1 MKVALISKA
10 HVRGV
15 YQRGLEELAADA
27 EIELTVVTPPSWRE
41 GRSLIALERVYTRG
55 YELIVTPIIFNGRY
69 HVHFYPRLAG
79 LLERIRPDVV
89 HVDEE
94 PYNFATYLALRA
106 AGRIG
111 ARRLFYTW
119 QNIYRKVPPPFSLVE
134 RANYAFADAAIAA
147 NEDAA
152 EVLRRKGF
160 TRPVS
165 VVTPGLD
172 PELYAPTSRAGE
184 SSFAIGYIGRLV
196 REKGVDLLLRA
207 CRRLAGEWTLTIVGE
222 GDQKAA
228 LVEQAA
234 SLAIGDRITF
244 ENSVPS
250 SQVPV
255 VLQRFDALVL
265 PSRSLPNW
273 REQFGRVL
281 MEAMA
286 CAVPVIGS
294 TCGEIPRV
302 IGDAGLVFPEGDEVA
317 LSQAIATIQVD
328 RDLRNSLRQ
337 RGRERV
343 LNRFAY
349 AKVAAQTRAVYRSL
363 IVPAS

>member
-1 MKVALISKA
+1 
-10 HVRGV
+10 V
-15 YQRGLEELAADA
+15 YQRGLEELAAGP
-27 EIELTVVTPPSWRE
+27 EIELTVITPPSWRE
-41 GRSLIALERVYTRG
+41 GRSLITLERAYTRG

-106 AGRIG
+106 ARRIG

-119 QNIYRKVPPPFSLVE
+119 QNIYRRVPPPFSLVE

-152 EVLRRKGF
+152 TVLLRKGF
-160 TRPVS
+160 ERPVS
-165 VVTPGLD
+165 VVPPGVD
-172 PELYAPTSRAGE
+172 PDLYVPRVGDGRTSF
-184 SSFAIGYIGRLV
+184 SIGFIGRLV

-207 CRRLAGEWTLTIVGE
+207 CRQLGGEWTLTIVGE
-222 GDQKAA
+222 GDQDDA
-228 LVEQAA
+228 LREQTV
-234 SLAIGDRITF
+234 SLGLAGRVTF
-244 ENSVPS
+244 AKPVPS
-250 SQVPV
+250 NQVPL
-255 VLQRFDALVL
+255 VLRRFDVLVL

-286 CAVPVIGS
+286 CALPVIGS

-302 IGDAGLVFPEGDEVA
+302 IGEAGLTFPEGDEIA
-317 LSQAIATIQVD
+317 LGQALATLQGD
-328 RDLRNSLRQ
+328 RDLRESLGR

-343 LNRFAY
+343 LNRYAY
-349 AKVAAQTRAVYRSL
+349 AKVAAQTRAIYRSL
-363 IVPAS
+363 IVPAI